1 MVAIYAAYTQ
11 QINPAG
17 ATPVLTR
24 PQVWAGLQRKIRR
37 AQDFVPVIHDCD
49 VIEEKDNVVVREA
62 HFTTDG
68 VPGRGGK
75 TIREVCKSYEPI
87 KVDFHQPDG
96 ALISNVIS
104 DGPSM
109 TDHDLNIAY
118 IFEWLH
124 HDVEA
129 GSAQHMKLVEEH
141 RKGAKMAVDMSIQ
154 AMRRMAAA
162 GEL

>member
-37 AQDFVPVIHDCD
+37 AQDFVRVIHDCD

-62 HFTTDG
+62 HFTVDG
-68 VPGRGGK
+68 VPGRSGK

-87 KVDFHQPDG
+87 KVCCTNGGRIG
-96 ALISNVIS
+96 AASWWWWWWCF
-104 DGPSM
+104 
-109 TDHDLNIAY
+109 A
-118 IFEWLH
+118 
-124 HDVEA
+124 
-129 GSAQHMKLVEEH
+129 
-141 RKGAKMAVDMSIQ
+141 
-154 AMRRMAAA
+154 
-162 GEL
+162 ELD